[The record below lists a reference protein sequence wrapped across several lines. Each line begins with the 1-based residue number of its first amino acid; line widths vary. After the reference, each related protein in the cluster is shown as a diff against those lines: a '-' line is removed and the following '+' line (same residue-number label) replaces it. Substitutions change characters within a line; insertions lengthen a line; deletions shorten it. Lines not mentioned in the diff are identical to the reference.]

1 MPSAPSCHA
10 SLSDLQTPAGTP
22 VIAIA
27 GQPNVGKSTL
37 FNALTGASV
46 TMGNWPGT
54 TVEVSRALTSFNGVD
69 IHLVDLPGAYS
80 LDARSPDEE
89 VTRALVTGDVDGR
102 RPDAV
107 IALVNAAHAARSLY
121 LVRQLRETGA
131 RVVIAVTMSDVAAGR
146 GISIDTAAMST
157 AVGVPVVLVDPRRR
171 RGMAELRT
179 AVLQVIDTPPPPA
192 LDMQGCTC
200 GHDSGVCTCSGHER
214 DALDLADE
222 RFAWIAKVVDV
233 SVVGTPH
240 GRTQRSDRFDAI
252 ALSPVL
258 GPLLFLAA
266 MWAVFHLTTTVAAPL
281 QDALDAF
288 FAGPVSDAAS
298 ALIGAVGLGGTWVHG
313 LVVDGLVAGVGMLL
327 TFVPLMAIMFLLLA
341 LLEDS
346 GYLSRAAVVTDRLM
360 RAMGL
365 PGRAFLPLIVG
376 FGCNV
381 PAISATRILPNARQ
395 RIMTSLLVPFTSCT
409 ARLTVYVF
417 IATIFFP
424 GNAGTVV
431 FVMYLVSIAFVVL
444 VGLALRKTL
453 WRTMGTDALVIDLPP
468 YQWPTLRLM
477 WAVTWVRLRGF
488 LRTAS
493 GIIVAT
499 IIAVWFFQAMPTSG
513 DYAFGD
519 VPVQDSL
526 YATASKAVT
535 PVFEPAGFASWPTTG
550 ALVVGFVAK
559 EAVISSWAQTY
570 ALAEPPDAAAPGD
583 LGTAILADFDE
594 SSGGHPYLAAW
605 AFMIFMLAYTP
616 CVATLATQWR
626 EIGARWTAF
635 GIAMQL
641 VVAWVAAV
649 AVFQLGSRLF

>member
-1 MPSAPSCHA
+1 MPAAPSCHA

-54 TVEVSRALTSFNGVD
+54 TVEVSRAVTMFNGTEV
-69 IHLVDLPGAYS
+69 HLVDLPGAYS
-80 LDARSPDEE
+80 LDPRSPDEE
-89 VTRALVTGDVDGR
+89 VTRALVTGEEDGR
-102 RPDAV
+102 APDAV
-107 IALVNAAHAARSLY
+107 IALVNAAHVARSLY
-121 LVRQLRETGA
+121 LVRQLRESSA
-131 RVVIAVTMSDVAAGR
+131 RVVIAVTMTDVAAGR
-146 GISIDTAAMST
+146 GISIDAAAMSM
-157 AVGVPVVLVDPRRR
+157 AVGVPVIVVDPRRR
-171 RGMAELRT
+171 QGLAELRT
-179 AVLQVIDTPPPPA
+179 AVMQVLDAPAPPPLLA
-192 LDMQGCTC
+192 QQCGC
-200 GHDSGVCTCSGHER
+200 GHAGGVCTCDGHAP
-214 DALDLADE
+214 DSLALADE
-222 RFAWIAKVVDV
+222 RFAWVTTVVDV

-240 GRTQRSDRFDAI
+240 GRTRWSDRFDAL
-252 ALSPVL
+252 ALSPFF

-266 MWAVFHLTTTVAAPL
+266 MWAVLQLTTTVAAPL
-281 QDALDAF
+281 QDALDVLVS
-288 FAGPVSDAAS
+288 GPVSDAAGS
-298 ALIGAVGLGGTWVHG
+298 LIAAVGLGDTWVRG
-313 LVVDGLVAGVGMLL
+313 LVVDGLIAGVGMLL

-346 GYLSRAAVVTDRLM
+346 GYLARAAVVTDRLM

-424 GNAGTVV
+424 SNAGTVV
-431 FVMYLVSIAFVVL
+431 FIMYVVSIVFVIL
-444 VGLALRKTL
+444 VGLALRTTL
-453 WRTMGTDALVIDLPP
+453 WRAMGTDSLVIDLPP
-468 YQWPTLRLM
+468 YQWPTPRLM

-499 IIAVWFFQAMPTSG
+499 VIAVWFFQAMPTSG
-513 DYAFGD
+513 DHAFGD

-526 YATASKAVT
+526 YASASKAVS

-570 ALAEPPDAAAPGD
+570 ALAEPEDAAAPGD
-583 LGTAILADFDE
+583 LGTAILADFE
-594 SSGGHPYLAAW
+594 TSSGGHPYAAAW
-605 AFMIFMLAYTP
+605 AFMVFMLAYTP

-626 EIGARWTAF
+626 EIGARWTGF

-641 VVAWVAAV
+641 VVAWLAAV
-649 AVFQLGSRLF
+649 AVFQVGSRLF